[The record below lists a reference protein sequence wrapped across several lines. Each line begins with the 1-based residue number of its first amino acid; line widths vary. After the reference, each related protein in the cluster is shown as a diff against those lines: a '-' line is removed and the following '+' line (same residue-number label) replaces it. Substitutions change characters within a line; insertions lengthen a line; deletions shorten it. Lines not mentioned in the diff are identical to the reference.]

1 MEKDFLAGQGE
12 RERITS
18 IQFCSAAL
26 CLPHDSPAT
35 HSSPAG
41 GSARCQHPVAPRR
54 GSCSSSVV
62 AGTWLHR
69 GHRAPAAPRLRPP
82 APGMRRAAGLWWL
95 KQALRWGLQS
105 PKFSAACQPL
115 RCPAAASMH
124 QLPAQPRPLSSP
136 SHGYSLPS
144 LQPHVAPSP
153 IPLRLAPRQQTQGS
167 ASPPGTQHCFQ
178 IPVQTSEGGTGKF
191 RARFGKAAPT
201 EAAPHHPCKLR
212 MPPAR

>member
-41 GSARCQHPVAPRR
+41 GSARHQHPVAPCC

-62 AGTWLHR
+62 AGTWQHR
-69 GHRAPAAPRLRPP
+69 GHRAPAVPRLRPL
-82 APGMRRAAGLWWL
+82 APGMCRAAGLWWL

-105 PKFSAACQPL
+105 PRFSAASEPL
-115 RCPAAASMH
+115 GCPAAISMH
-124 QLPAQPRPLSSP
+124 PLPAQSRPLSSP
-136 SHGYSLPS
+136 SHVYSLS
-144 LQPHVAPSP
+144 LLHPHCASPQGSRHRAALLPQAPSATSRSLCRRQKVAQGNLGP
-153 IPLRLAPRQQTQGS
+153 DLEKQLRRK
-167 ASPPGTQHCFQ
+167 QHHVT
-178 IPVQTSEGGTGKF
+178 PTS
-191 RARFGKAAPT
+191 
-201 EAAPHHPCKLR
+201 
-212 MPPAR
+212 

>member
-12 RERITS
+12 REKITS

-26 CLPHDSPAT
+26 CLPHNSPAT

-41 GSARCQHPVAPRR
+41 GLARHQHPVAPCC

-62 AGTWLHR
+62 AGTWQHR
-69 GHRAPAAPRLRPP
+69 GHRALAVLRLSPLTPR
-82 APGMRRAAGLWWL
+82 MCRAAGPWWL

-105 PKFSAACQPL
+105 PRFSAASEPL

-124 QLPAQPRPLSSP
+124 PLPAQPSPLLSP
-136 SHGYSLPS
+136 SHGCSLP
-144 LQPHVAPSP
+144 LLHPHC
-153 IPLRLAPRQQTQGS
+153 
-167 ASPPGTQHCFQ
+167 ASPHGSRHRAVLLPLGTQCRFQ

-191 RARFGKAAPT
+191 RAQFGKTAPT
-201 EAAPHHPCKLR
+201 EAAPRHHYKLR
-212 MPPAR
+212 VSPAMA